1 MLTIRMTRI
10 GSNKRPTFR
19 MVVTEARSPR
29 DGRVTETLGYYNP
42 KTKPATLKVDRDR
55 LAHWISVGAQ
65 PSSTVKSLMKKYQ
78 ETPVEATKAAAAPIA
93 Q

>member
-1 MLTIRMTRI
+1 MLAIRMTRI

-19 MVVTEARSPR
+19 MIVTEARSPR
-29 DGRVTETLGYYNP
+29 DGRVVETLGYYNP
-42 KTKPATLKVDRDR
+42 KTKPATLKVDKER
-55 LAHWISVGAQ
+55 LTHWIKVGAQ

-78 ETPVEATKAAAAPIA
+78 EPTAEALPTAAPTA

>member
-1 MLTIRMTRI
+1 MLAIRMTRI

-29 DGRVTETLGYYNP
+29 DGRVVDTLGFYNP
-42 KTKPATLKVDRDR
+42 KTKPATLKVDREK
-55 LAHWISVGAQ
+55 LAHWLSVGAQ
-65 PSSTVKSLMKKYQ
+65 PSSTVKSLKKKHQ
-78 ETPVEATKAAAAPIA
+78 EPPAEAKATAAPTA

>member
-1 MLTIRMTRI
+1 MLAIRMTRI

-29 DGRVTETLGYYNP
+29 DGRVTETLGFYNP
-42 KTKPATLKVDRDR
+42 KTKPATLKVDRER
-55 LAHWISVGAQ
+55 LAHWLKVGAQ
-65 PSSTVKSLMKKYQ
+65 PSSTVKSLMKKYK
-78 ETPVEATKAAAAPIA
+78 EPAAVATAPAAPNA

>member
-1 MLTIRMTRI
+1 MTRI

-29 DGRVTETLGYYNP
+29 DGRVTETLGFYNP
-42 KTKPATLKVDRDR
+42 KTKPATLKVDRER
-55 LAHWISVGAQ
+55 LAHWLKVGAR

-78 ETPVEATKAAAAPIA
+78 EPSAVAKAASAPTA

>member
-1 MLTIRMTRI
+1 MLAIRMTRI

-29 DGRVTETLGYYNP
+29 DGRVVETLGYYNP

-65 PSSTVKSLMKKYQ
+65 QSSTVKSLMKKYQ
-78 ETPVEATKAAAAPIA
+78 EAPVEATKAAAAPIE

>member
-1 MLTIRMTRI
+1 MLAIRMTRI

-29 DGRVTETLGYYNP
+29 DGRVVETLGFYNP
-42 KTKPATLKVDRDR
+42 KTKPATLKVDRER
-55 LAHWISVGAQ
+55 LAHWVKVGAQ

-78 ETPVEATKAAAAPIA
+78 EPAAEATTPAAPIA

>member
-1 MLTIRMTRI
+1 MTRI

-19 MVVTEARSPR
+19 VIVTEARSPR
-29 DGRVTETLGYYNP
+29 DGRVVETLGFYNP
-42 KTKPATLKVDRDR
+42 KTKPATLKVDRER
-55 LAHWISVGAQ
+55 LAHWLSVGAQ

-78 ETPVEATKAAAAPIA
+78 EPPTEAKATVAPAA

>member
-1 MLTIRMTRI
+1 MLAIRMTRI

-19 MVVTEARSPR
+19 VVVTETRSAR
-29 DGRVTETLGYYNP
+29 DGRVTETLGFYNP
-42 KTKPATLKVDRDR
+42 KTKPATLNVDRER
-55 LAHWISVGAQ
+55 LAHWLKVGAQ

-78 ETPVEATKAAAAPIA
+78 EPAADAKTAVAPIA

>member
-29 DGRVTETLGYYNP
+29 DGRVVETLGFYNP
-42 KTKPATLKVDRDR
+42 KTKPATLKVDRER
-55 LAHWISVGAQ
+55 LAHWLKVGAQ
-65 PSSTVKSLMKKYQ
+65 PSSTVKSLMKKYK
-78 ETPVEATKAAAAPIA
+78 EPAAEAITPAAPIA

>member
-1 MLTIRMTRI
+1 MLAIRMTRI

-19 MVVTEARSPR
+19 MIVTEARSPR
-29 DGRVTETLGYYNP
+29 DGRVVESLGFYNP
-42 KTKPATLKVDRDR
+42 KTKPATLKVDRER
-55 LAHWISVGAQ
+55 LAHWLKVGAQ

-78 ETPVEATKAAAAPIA
+78 EPAAVATTPAAPIA

>member
-1 MLTIRMTRI
+1 MLAIRMTRI

-29 DGRVTETLGYYNP
+29 DGRVVETLGFYNP
-42 KTKPATLKVDRDR
+42 KTKPATLKVDRER
-55 LAHWISVGAQ
+55 LAHWLKVGAQ

-78 ETPVEATKAAAAPIA
+78 EPPAVAKATAEPTA

>member
-1 MLTIRMTRI
+1 MLSIRMTRI
-10 GSNKRPTFR
+10 GSNKRPAFR

-29 DGRVTETLGYYNP
+29 DGRVTETLGFYNP
-42 KTKPATLKVDRDR
+42 KTKPATLKVDRER
-55 LAHWISVGAQ
+55 LAHWLKVGAQ

-78 ETPVEATKAAAAPIA
+78 EPSAEAKATAAPTA

>member
-1 MLTIRMTRI
+1 MLAIRMTRI

-29 DGRVTETLGYYNP
+29 DGRVVDTLGFYNP
-42 KTKPATLKVDRDR
+42 KTKPATLKVDREK
-55 LAHWISVGAQ
+55 LAHWLSVGAQ
-65 PSSTVKSLMKKYQ
+65 PSSTVKSLMKKHQ
-78 ETPVEATKAAAAPIA
+78 EPPAEAKATAAPIA

>member
-1 MLTIRMTRI
+1 MLAIRMTRI

-29 DGRVTETLGYYNP
+29 DGRVVETLGFYNP
-42 KTKPATLKVDRDR
+42 KTKPATLKVDREH
-55 LAHWISVGAQ
+55 LSHWLKVGAQ

-78 ETPVEATKAAAAPIA
+78 EPAVEATAPAAPIA

>member
-29 DGRVTETLGYYNP
+29 DGRVVETLGFYNP
-42 KTKPATLKVDRDR
+42 KTKPATLKVDRER
-55 LAHWISVGAQ
+55 LTHWLSVGAQ

-78 ETPVEATKAAAAPIA
+78 ETPAEATTAAAPIA